1 MTFPLIIK
9 ALSKTLQIMEVVF
22 HCRLLDG
29 SVCHCELVPPVV
41 DGLPHFPKTSFLPLT
56 TITLA

>member
-1 MTFPLIIK
+1 MFFPLIIK

-22 HCRLLDG
+22 HCRLLDR

-41 DGLPHFPKTSFLPLT
+41 DGLPHFPKTSFCL
-56 TITLA
+56 